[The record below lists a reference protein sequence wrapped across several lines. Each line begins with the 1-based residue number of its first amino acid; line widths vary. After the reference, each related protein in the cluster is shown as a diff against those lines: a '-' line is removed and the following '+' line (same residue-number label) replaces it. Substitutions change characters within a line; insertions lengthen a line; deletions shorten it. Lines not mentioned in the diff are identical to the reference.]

1 MAARRVTE
9 WGDHISALG
18 YDGPAPNPTDITDQ
32 KYVNSLLSQN
42 ISQGEVSNLIT
53 DGLSLFAKKE
63 YVDAQDAQNATQA
76 YIDAG
81 DALRLGL
88 NKVNV
93 NNGVPGLDSKGK
105 VQRARVNIPST
116 QKYPM
121 AYWSPTT
128 YNAGTVSATSETT
141 LYTMTV
147 ADPGFPYRL
156 MVTGTVDTTISI
168 DGEWPV
174 IRVREDSASGTIV
187 AVGRGSPE
195 AYDHSTAIIVPYF
208 GGVPSVPPLFDAVG
222 AGFTGYGVAPS
233 KYYGGIN
240 TFSCYHV
247 CAANSYLIVDATALG
262 GHVMSWCTY
271 RGNAMTLLA
280 TVPLNNNP
288 SAGSLYRYGMRVDTA
303 GDGYVQGA
311 LSANAWLSAQ
321 SISYLHVQDIGPS
334 ITSYGFGTNTHFSQS
349 VSVGPGQL
357 ALQSFGAD
365 GSTPKWTASGGIER
379 VSMGYLTGG
388 DCIDELS
395 VSESGVSTTFRVDA
409 TNIANCAGISTTLVG
424 VSGSYPQDSKTGPTT
439 LYITLARSGE
449 HATATAT
456 NIEPNLS
463 VMAIPA

>member
-18 YDGPAPNPTDITDQ
+18 YDGPDPASGDITNQ
-32 KYVNSLLSQN
+32 KYVNTLAARN
-42 ISQGEVSNLIT
+42 ISQDQVNTLISE
-53 DGLSLFAKKE
+53 GLSLFATKT
-63 YVDAQDAQNATQA
+63 YVDAQDAQNATEA
-76 YIDAG
+76 YIDQQ

-105 VQRARVNIPST
+105 VEKARVNIPST
-116 QKYPM
+116 QQYPM

-128 YNAGTVSATSETT
+128 YNAGTVTATSESTV
-141 LYTMTV
+141 YTMTV

-174 IRVREDSASGTIV
+174 IRVREDSIAGTIV
-187 AVGRGSPE
+187 AIGRGSPE
-195 AYDHSTAIIVPYF
+195 SYDHSTAIIVPYF
-208 GGVPSVPPLFDAVG
+208 GGVPSTPPAFDAVG

-233 KYYGGIN
+233 KYYGGI
-240 TFSCYHV
+240 TSFSSSHV

-262 GHVMSWCTY
+262 GHVMSYCNY
-271 RGNAMTLLA
+271 RGSPMTLLA

-288 SAGSLYRYGMRVDTA
+288 SSGSLYRYGMKIDTA
-303 GDGYVQGA
+303 GGGNVTGS
-311 LSANAWLSAQ
+311 LSANAWLSMQ
-321 SISYLHVQDIGPS
+321 SISYTHVQDVGPS
-334 ITSYGFGTNTHFSQS
+334 TSIYGFGTNTSISQE
-349 VSVGPGQL
+349 VTVPPGQI

-365 GSTPKWTASGGIER
+365 GTTPKWTASGGIER
-379 VSMGYLTGG
+379 VSMGYPSGG
-388 DCIDELS
+388 DSIDLLS
-395 VSESGVSTTFRVDA
+395 VSESSVSTTFRMDA
-409 TNIANCAGISTTLVG
+409 TYISNCAGISTNLLG
-424 VSGSYPQDSKTGPTT
+424 VAGSYPQNSKTGPTT
-439 LYITLARSGE
+439 LYVTVARSGE